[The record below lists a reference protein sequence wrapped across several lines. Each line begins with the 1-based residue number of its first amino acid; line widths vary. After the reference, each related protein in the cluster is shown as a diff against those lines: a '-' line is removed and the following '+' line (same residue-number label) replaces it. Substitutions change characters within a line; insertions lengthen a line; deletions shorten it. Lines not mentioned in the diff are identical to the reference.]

1 MRSTGTG
8 LTTLARRDK
17 FRTRCLRQR
26 LLCLSVCLLLLT
38 ATPSEAR
45 LRCSG
50 GLVDRGDSA
59 ALVQRYCGE
68 PDHIEQWSGR
78 APAAPGAVWFYDR
91 GPSKLL
97 RLLRF
102 RAQRLV
108 AIDSDG
114 YGFAAPGSGRDCRP
128 GSIAR
133 GWSAYRVL
141 VQCGT
146 PDERTVIGHIVT
158 PRSTEQAHQP
168 AFAGQRLVYRERWR
182 FDFGPRAHQREITLD
197 NAIVTLIRTLDRGD

>member
-1 MRSTGTG
+1 VRRTGTG

-17 FRTRCLRQR
+17 FRRGRLPRS
-26 LLCLSVCLLLLT
+26 LLCLSVSALLLT
-38 ATPSEAR
+38 ALPSEAQ

-50 GLVDRGDSA
+50 GIVDKGDSA
-59 ALVQRYCGE
+59 ALVQRHCGK
-68 PDHIEQWSGR
+68 PDHTEQWPGR

-91 GPSKLL
+91 GPSRLL

-114 YGFAAPGSGRDCRP
+114 YGFAAPDRAGHCRP
-128 GSIAR
+128 GSIVR
-133 GWSAYRVL
+133 GWSAYRL
-141 VQCGT
+141 IVQCGT
-146 PDERTVIGHIVT
+146 PDQRTVIGHITT
-158 PRSTEQAHQP
+158 PRSADKAHQR
-168 AFAGQRLVYRERWR
+168 AYAGQRLVYRERWR

-197 NAIVTLIRTLDRGD
+197 NAIVTLIRTLDHGR